1 MTTFNKEQL
10 KQALK
15 EIMSED
21 KAFFKEL
28 MTDFLEKETQEE
40 KNNPERQE
48 KIDTIIKKDF
58 QRYHN
63 VFKGLA

>member
-1 MTTFNKEQL
+1 MTTLNKEQL
-10 KQALK
+10 KQTLR

-21 KAFFKEL
+21 KAFLKEL
-28 MTDFLEKETQEE
+28 MADFLEVETQEE
-40 KNNPERQE
+40 QNNAERQA
-48 KIDTIIKKDF
+48 KIDAIIKKDF